1 MTIAMPTTATTTAT
15 TTANDLPA
23 LLADLRATRVRAQSA
38 LDEVRRAKA
47 ESEARLAHK
56 PGGDT
61 YKRVAGISSLERA
74 AIDAQRIIASVD
86 RQLASLSPIAEVKS
100 PTAWSNAR

>member
-1 MTIAMPTTATTTAT
+1 MTIAMPTTAT

-47 ESEARLAHK
+47 ESEARMAQK

-74 AIDAQRIIASVD
+74 AIDAQRVIASVD
-86 RQLASLSPIAEVKS
+86 RQLASLSPIAEVKG
-100 PTAWSNAR
+100 PPAWSTAR